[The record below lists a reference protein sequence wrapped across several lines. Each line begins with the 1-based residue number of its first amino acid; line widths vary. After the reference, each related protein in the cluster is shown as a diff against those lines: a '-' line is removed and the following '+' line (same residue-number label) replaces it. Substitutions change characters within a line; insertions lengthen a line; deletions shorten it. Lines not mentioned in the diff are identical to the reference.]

1 MYDNFKLYNYSKAL
15 VSPDG
20 YGRHESNFLS
30 GDIINGFETVI
41 GTGLQVT
48 TKPGNAV
55 LRYGSGGTASAYL
68 VSLTADF
75 TTTLSTA
82 DASNPRID
90 AIVLYVDTSVS
101 LPSGTPTAANLDGL
115 GVAKLI
121 KVNGTPAASPSAPN
135 TAAIQTAIGSTS
147 YPYTI
152 LANWRVNAGVSA
164 LSQTNCTDTRVF
176 AAPKNERSFGQ
187 GSFIE
192 SGGVASF
199 TASTLNGSITAG
211 TAWISFN
218 GVLVPQAFNSLSLT
232 MAASKD
238 RYYYVTLGNST
249 IQAATDV
256 SNGAASPALPA
267 NSVWLAKYVSG
278 ASAITSV
285 LKDGLSSLGAPIYP
299 RQFSTHAL
307 YNPSKFRVYRNA
319 ALSLPGGAPPVNT
332 KITFDT
338 KSFDTGSNF
347 DASTNFRF
355 TAPVAGFYSFDARL
369 LILGSA
375 ENGKLI
381 LYKNGTAHSV
391 GNNNAASNF
400 FGLAVSDTLQ
410 LAAGDYVEVFY
421 SNGINSTTAIEVG
434 SSNCYFTGFLVSG
447 M

>member
-1 MYDNFKLYNYSKAL
+1 MYDNFKLYNYSKSL
-15 VSPDG
+15 VSPEG
-20 YGRHESNFLS
+20 YGRHEANFLS

-55 LRYGSGGTASAYL
+55 IRNGSGGTASAHL

-75 TTTLSTA
+75 TVTLATA

-121 KVNGTPAASPSAPN
+121 KVNGTPAASPSAPS
-135 TAAIQTAIGSTS
+135 TAAIQSAIGSAS

-176 AAPKNERSFGQ
+176 AAPKNPRALGQ
-187 GSFIE
+187 NSFIE

-211 TAWISFN
+211 TAWISVG
-218 GVLVPQAFNSLSLT
+218 GVLVPQAFNSLNFT

-249 IQAATDV
+249 IQAAADV
-256 SNGAASPALPA
+256 SNGAASPTLPA
-267 NSVWLAKYVSG
+267 NSVWIAIAVSG
-278 ASAITSV
+278 ASAITSINQ
-285 LKDGLSSLGAPIYP
+285 GQIGATAPIVGG
-299 RQFSTHAL
+299 RVLMVADSNGQLIF
-307 YNPSKFRVYRNA
+307 PS
-319 ALSLPGGAPPVNT
+319 PGQRLIGYAQ
-332 KITFDT
+332 IMSDY
-338 KSFDTGSNF
+338 
-347 DASTNFRF
+347 STNN
-355 TAPVAGFYSFDARL
+355 TATTDVPGLVAPVQVPAGRRIKVTIY
-369 LILGSA
+369 
-375 ENGKLI
+375 E
-381 LYKNGTAHSV
+381 
-391 GNNNAASNF
+391 NAASGNG
-400 FGLAVSDTLQ
+400 GLKIGIWEGATQLQTLDIQ
-410 LAAGDYVEVFY
+410 GTALISG
-421 SNGINSTTAIEVG
+421 TAIAYLSPSAGLHSYKVAMSQGAGGTMTYRANAAYPASIAVE
-434 SSNCYFTGFLVSG
+434 LE
-447 M
+447 